1 MFGDYVP
8 DVPAYISNSTGR
20 TLFIFQL
27 SICQLD
33 YKWDTFPLSLCLPL
47 AVVHRLSSE
56 SRTIWFFRHIVF
68 TS

>member
-1 MFGDYVP
+1 M
-8 DVPAYISNSTGR
+8 SNSTGR

-33 YKWDTFPLSLCLPL
+33 YKWDTFPQSLCLSL

-56 SRTIWFFRHIVF
+56 DRTI
-68 TS
+68 